1 MAAPPPPPAPRL
13 PGTPRMRYW
22 RPDPAFAGLVSGYHL
37 YAVQPPAG
45 GRQQDAFQPAWPIL
59 RFTFGE
65 PATWRVRPPRGG
77 WQAVPPVALFGPSSG
92 VTWSD
97 TGAGL
102 TVGMGILPRGWG
114 RLATSDAA
122 AWTNRVAEPGTA
134 LRGDWQG
141 LALSLASVADDEQV
155 PALFDRYLAHAL
167 ATARPENPAVA
178 AFEAALLDP
187 DCRNVC
193 DLVRAVGVSTRSL
206 ERLARKAFGFP
217 PKLLI
222 RRARFLRSL
231 HAVAAAPAPER
242 AAAIDATYTD
252 YSHFVR
258 DAHEFLGMS
267 PQAFLKLDNPL
278 LKQSLAL
285 RKAVLG
291 APAQALSGAG
301 NG

>member
-1 MAAPPPPPAPRL
+1 
-13 PGTPRMRYW
+13 MRYW

-37 YAVQPPAG
+37 YAVRPEG
-45 GRQQDAFQPAWPIL
+45 SGRQKDVFQPAWPIL
-59 RFTFGE
+59 RVTFGE
-65 PATWRVRPPRGG
+65 PGAWRVRPPRGN
-77 WQAVPPVALFGPSSG
+77 WQAVPPIALFGPTSG

-102 TVGMGILPRGWG
+102 TVGIGILPRGWA
-114 RLATSDAA
+114 RLARADAA
-122 AWTNRVAEPGTA
+122 SWTNRVAEPGAA

-141 LALSLASVADDEQV
+141 LALALAASRNDDEV
-155 PALFDRYLAHAL
+155 PALFDRYLAQAL
-167 ATARPENPAVA
+167 APARPENPKVA

-187 DCRNVC
+187 DCRSVS
-193 DLVRAVGVSTRSL
+193 DLAAVVGGSARSL

-231 HAVAAAPAPER
+231 HAVAAAPARER
-242 AAAIDATYTD
+242 AAAIDPSYTD

-258 DAHEFLGMS
+258 DAQEFLGIS

-291 APAQALSGAG
+291 EPAQALSGTVDG
-301 NG
+301 